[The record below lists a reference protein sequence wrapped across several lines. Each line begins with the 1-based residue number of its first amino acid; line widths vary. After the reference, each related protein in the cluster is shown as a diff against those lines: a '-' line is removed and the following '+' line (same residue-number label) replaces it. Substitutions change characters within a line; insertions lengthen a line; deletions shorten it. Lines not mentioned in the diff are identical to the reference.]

1 MRVPAMLAV
10 AMLSLAGCAPN
21 APLADEQPTF
31 RQFRPDPVPPVQPE
45 AQYDVAPERGVPLED
60 SSPSLGAV
68 VRAAPPPPETTLPP
82 IQHLPDAAFSEPF
95 TRGPITGYGQGGMQ
109 HEPGTPPNPP
119 YN

>member
-10 AMLSLAGCAPN
+10 AMLSLAGCAPDN

-31 RQFRPDPVPPVQPE
+31 HEFHPDPVPVHRE
-45 AQYDVAPERGVPLED
+45 AQNDVAPRGVPFED
-60 SSPSLGAV
+60 TAPSNGAV
-68 VRAAPPPPETTLPP
+68 LRAVPPPPSPALPP
-82 IQHLPDAAFSEPF
+82 IQHLPDAAFSQPF
-95 TRGPITGYGQGGMQ
+95 TSGPITGYGQGGMQ